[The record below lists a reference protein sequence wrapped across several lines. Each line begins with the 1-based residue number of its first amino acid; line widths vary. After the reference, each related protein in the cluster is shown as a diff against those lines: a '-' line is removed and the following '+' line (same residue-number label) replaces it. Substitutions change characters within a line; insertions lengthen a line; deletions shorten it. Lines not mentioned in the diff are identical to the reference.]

1 MSPDGPCNAIENVD
15 NQHLIYRCERFE
27 MFRMSVSHF
36 PIVRGVGVERAEVVA
51 VTALKVFGART
62 KLKDLNSLLTESS
75 WNSAS
80 VAWKEAEK

>member
-1 MSPDGPCNAIENVD
+1 M
-15 NQHLIYRCERFE
+15 
-27 MFRMSVSHF
+27 
-36 PIVRGVGVERAEVVA
+36 ERAEVVA

-80 VAWKEAEK
+80 VAWIEAEKGKT

>member
-1 MSPDGPCNAIENVD
+1 
-15 NQHLIYRCERFE
+15 

-62 KLKDLNSLLTESS
+62 KLKDLNS
-75 WNSAS
+75 
-80 VAWKEAEK
+80 